1 MNRNKVLAFRS
12 VKKSHEFTWF
22 AELSENTSLV
32 SVKVVNMSFFF
43 LIYEIING
51 TEAIALVQKWL
62 CQFFR
67 RCGYT
72 MRSARQALE
81 LWHGIMKEIGGKFGS
96 SVLTYFMFLKWLLLF
111 NIFSFVV
118 NFSFIT
124 VPLLVYDPN
133 ITSSVSFRGLE
144 LLTGA
149 VSGAKLRLQVFTLNF
164 GLFRGDKE
172 KSQGINQVLTVNMLL

>member
-1 MNRNKVLAFRS
+1 MAFRS

-22 AELSENTSLV
+22 AELSENVSLV
-32 SVKVVNMSFFF
+32 SVNNVYF
-43 LIYEIING
+43 YEIING
-51 TEAIALVQKWL
+51 TKALAVVQKWL

-67 RCGYT
+67 RCSYT

-81 LWHGIMKEIGGKFGS
+81 LWHGIMKEIGGKFGT
-96 SVLTYFMFLKWLLLF
+96 SVLTYFLFLKWLLLF

-124 VPLLVYDPN
+124 VPLLVYGPN
-133 ITSSVSFRGLE
+133 ITSNVSFRGLE

-149 VSGAKLRLQVFTLNF
+149 VSGARLHPKVFILNC
-164 GLFRGDKE
+164 GLFELK
-172 KSQGINQVLTVNMLL
+172 KIKQ